1 MITDEQKDLLLEQ
14 YYDHGILKKEIR
26 SYEVSL
32 WTLQDEFITVLKWS
46 DVEQKG
52 RIESPKMVLN
62 IDGTEK
68 FTFNIPMYYRIYN
81 DLGLDN
87 NTKNQVGELV
97 ENPNWYLVES
107 DEYLIQGL
115 RKIKVIFNKM
125 TEDEHVFE
133 FVIINVSETHEN
145 NIRTCEIECEG
156 LAFQELGKIGY
167 KINLSQENFELQY
180 EDWYKNGTWKKTYRA
195 TNDTV
200 ERTQPVQTLNYWCE
214 EAGLA
219 PLPTDLSTINSRTW
233 YYDVRMNWSA
243 FIDNESRDEKKVY
256 EEPYPTSWTNTLTPQ
271 SYEDKREK
279 ARAVEIEKSNL
290 YNITQTI
297 AEKFQVFCR
306 YEYLYDEN
314 YHIIGRIVV
323 FYNNFIYDDPSSIIS
338 FTYPY
343 TSSRVMRKME
353 CIDVTTKMHVLE
365 VDDDTTLEG
374 YHTVVNAPANASRED
389 YILNF
394 NYMYASGAIN
404 KEQYDAIKPY
414 EQSMRAYN
422 DRLSLLQ
429 QKKITYESQKI
440 EEEAK
445 KTFNENSLKLDEEQ
459 IAANQALQNALDRI
473 DGVLDGTIQLTA
485 GNPDQSHIQTA
496 VDGKK
501 FISLKNTNKGIV
513 PDSIKLF
520 NTFYISSAG
529 ATLADEVK
537 SFEISTDAN
546 NNVESIQLLDEK
558 ELTVKTGTSYNWSKI
573 FQDCYQP
580 ADYKGNVKLIDR
592 PIVPQSVF
600 IDAGYSDFDGTYGTL
615 YSSSFTPLGD
625 NDTAK
630 SDDGKFYDIIYT
642 CIKADGAVKTPSE
655 MDEYLDS
662 IIEKGTNPAGWM
674 AADAQAEK
682 LLLGYIEIADANTH
696 SNTDAWA
703 INLHNLQE
711 EWDRIRATNN
721 WFGNNSNP
729 SNVSISTVTNYSDL
743 TYFPK
748 ENPTG
753 NQKNL
758 NDYKNTIETTSHKL
772 YITYR
777 YNPHLYYDNVIH
789 TWKVKWAEDNENL
802 EKAKSAL
809 GPKEDE
815 DGYASSTGLYKKI
828 DDAAKAI
835 ADETFNK
842 RKEMD
847 AFQHLMGPALRE
859 GYWQPEDYNDYGDRL
874 EINSNLTKTNI
885 TNDAKNGAI
894 VGWDE
899 KLFDEEQGL
908 EYQVGVSSTIGK
920 EYYPCI
926 DLESV
931 FGGIS
936 NIPTDLD
943 EYSIVW
949 KATNNA
955 VFKDDPTT
963 IKDLKVL
970 AINSS
975 ALIRFININSSY
987 LNYMYKPVLVITAAK
1002 TLSNDQISRMLKT
1015 ARLEKYSA
1023 KIVTS
1028 VDQDE
1033 IVTTSVTVTHGN
1045 KNEIHT
1051 LNANNWLCY
1060 KQAGKTKPADL
1071 DQTAWD
1077 MFVNVGDRKLIY
1089 PRIKFSSLSLKTD
1102 STNLKIKY
1110 NDHELM
1116 DAADYRVNT
1125 RDTLRDSLY
1134 FMEYYITI
1142 KPETLVKY
1150 GLGHSFNIN
1159 YVLSNANTA
1168 IFLDALKIS
1177 QENAYPKVSYEV
1189 AVNLLNDNS
1198 IIPTLYNRRAQIVMI
1213 NDTDLKFKNVFGY
1226 ISQVEL
1232 NLDDASQDTIEVK
1245 NYKTKFEDIFSTI
1258 VAQTEQMK
1266 RMGEGFIAAASG
1278 EIPLS
1283 ESTFATTMNQN
1294 TSILQAY
1301 LDSHFDSSQV
1311 VRDRLTSLFNEAGEI
1326 LANSNKSLNK
1336 MKALTLENASILAG
1350 FAQNVSAELSGQVY
1364 KSPTRPASFKPNDV
1378 WIQTDEQGNII
1389 GKYLA
1394 TSFSTESSANGTAGF
1409 VRTYDG
1415 TLASITGAA
1424 VNFNADTGIVDI
1436 TAQNEI
1442 NIKSGNSIYIAANEN
1457 VEIVGNKKV
1466 NIGGTEINLCTLA
1479 EKRLDPITGQWKY
1492 IYNGN
1497 KISEKTTTGINLI
1510 AGAYRDDGD
1519 YPAEVSRILIKPDQM
1534 SLGASELEFKAA
1546 SQMNFITSQ
1555 GETNNT
1561 SAVHISSDDG
1571 IWIGTGT
1578 AQGVRIFGGEITL
1591 NDDGTVN
1598 TDSINAAGAS
1608 IELNSEHLIL
1618 GYANTQSNNATAIEM
1633 NEKFVIIA
1641 AGDQITGNTTTD
1653 DGKSITGTT
1662 GGLVGTKFTKDSIGM
1677 AVITDGVITAMLMD
1691 KNGFTVGSGNVN
1703 ITLPTGTGASGETN
1717 TLRASNGSYTRINKD
1732 GIELGSLADLY
1743 VNTNNFKLQTYSR
1756 EKGVSGATH
1765 NDGRTILAVGNNLQ
1779 FIDENSAYN
1788 PSSGHERIENKNSSS
1803 YTTYKLNG
1811 SDFIPQVDLLLNKNG
1826 LYVRGDI
1833 YADNGIFNGTL
1844 VASNFKIRENGQ
1856 DKLWA
1861 NYFADM
1867 PLSYMD
1873 AVYDTIEGLFDEAGT
1888 ILSAASKSLT
1898 DVEMLN
1904 AANHSILTSF
1914 YQDIKADLTPN
1925 TYNGSRTASNGAYFK
1940 EGDIW
1945 KKDNNTTYIANCNW
1959 DELYW
1964 RYKTG
1969 NSGDKVGNTAG
1980 SQATSNAALTSTAGW
1995 NRIKDGRIADIQGA
2009 SISVDSEAG
2018 TISIKAASTI
2028 SILAKATIDLSSDDI
2043 DITGS
2048 NNVNISGGNAVNI
2061 ASGGKIKLITSTSD
2075 STAAVEI
2082 SNNGITLKSA
2092 AEIAI
2097 KSSKGISIYSSDSAS
2112 AAVIQINKDDGI
2124 SLGSNKKINLSSTSS
2139 IEDGSNFLM
2148 TPERILIGV
2157 TGINTNIGSSSSA
2170 IDITKDYVIIA
2181 SGAKFSSL
2189 EATNITS
2196 SATLSGIQIQKD
2208 YIGLAT
2214 GNGTSTSSP
2223 RSLISISPTKILIG
2237 SAKKGTIDGAVNVNE
2252 SNLTTANIEAR
2263 KVIGGYI
2270 KIDNS
2275 GTYPI
2280 FEIGSTG
2287 IFKVLTPSMM
2297 LNNAASGEN
2306 NMLELKQ
2313 GSTSVLS
2320 FSQTNGLSIKGAI
2333 TATKFVLTGDAK
2345 DQFDDAVND
2354 AVDTSGWSTNGLGTE
2369 TWQNKKYTALTST
2382 SGLLLGMDYGSR
2394 FVIPVSA
2401 NSPDTYVD
2409 ISQDMIKFDSHALT
2423 LDPSTYTFNGT
2434 WEHQEDG
2441 TWKYKVN
2448 DSYKTGWI
2456 YYNNNW
2462 YYCNSSGIML
2472 SNTTLTQN
2480 NKEYYFDS
2488 SGKYLPTHIY
2498 LSNSGI
2504 DMAGARLKMNGMDA
2518 WGRDDIVVMKTSD
2531 SAGYETQAEIETR
2544 MGVGTASAVHDWVLI
2559 KPYYNAEVNYFNNTM
2574 CWAKGNTVT
2583 LPLDTLDADPQLGNG
2598 ASNYTVTFKC
2608 DVTLSQAGPT
2618 NGRYSHYEIKLQY
2631 KQKSA
2636 SDWQTITLSSSN
2648 NGAIQDG
2655 GDTIGFGNINGYEY
2669 VEDSIQI
2676 RHRISFTY
2684 PLGRTNICYSDYV
2697 YQVSIHEIVGSQQ
2710 TQLSAIQLIFKCDK
2724 TKSRVPCTIYYYP

>member
-1 MITDEQKDLLLEQ
+1 MITDKQKDLLLDQ
-14 YYDHGILKKEIR
+14 YYNHGILKKEIR

-87 NTKNQVGELV
+87 NIKSQVGELV

-167 KINLSQENFELQY
+167 KINLSQDNFELQY

-200 ERTQPVQTLNYWCE
+200 EHTQPIQTLNYWCE

-323 FYNNFIYDDPSSIIS
+323 FYNNFMHDDPSTIIS

-374 YHTVVNAPANASRED
+374 YHTIINAPANASRED

-440 EEEAK
+440 DEEAK
-445 KTFNENSLKLDEEQ
+445 KTFYENSLKLDEEQ

-473 DGVLDGTIQLTA
+473 DGVGDGTIQLTA
-485 GNPDQSHIQTA
+485 GNADQGYIQTTA
-496 VDGKK
+496 DGKK
-501 FISLKNTNKGIV
+501 FINLKNTNKGIV
-513 PDSIKLF
+513 PESIKLF

-558 ELTVKTGTSYNWSKI
+558 ELTVKVGKSYNWSKI

-592 PIVPQSVF
+592 PIVPKSSF
-600 IDAGYSDFDGTYGTL
+600 INAGYSDFDGTYDTL

-642 CIKADGAVKTPSE
+642 CITADGTVKTLLE

-682 LLLGYIEIADANTH
+682 LLLGYIEIANANAH
-696 SNTDAWA
+696 SDTDAWA
-703 INLHNLQE
+703 TNLHNLQE
-711 EWDRIRATNN
+711 EWDRVRATNN

-729 SNVSISTVTNYSDL
+729 SNVSISTVTNYSNL

-748 ENPTG
+748 ANPTG

-758 NDYKNTIETTSHKL
+758 NDYKNTTDTTSHKL
-772 YITYR
+772 YIVYR
-777 YNPHLYYDNVIH
+777 YDPHLYYENVIH
-789 TWKVKWAEDNENL
+789 TWQVKWAEDNKNL

-885 TNDAKNGAI
+885 INDAKNGAI

-899 KLFDEEQGL
+899 KLFDEEQSL

-1023 KIVTS
+1023 EIVTS

-1033 IVTTSVTVTHGN
+1033 TVTTSVTITHGN
-1045 KNEIHT
+1045 TNEIHT

-1077 MFVNVGDRKLIY
+1077 MFVNIGDRKLIY

-1125 RDTLRDSLY
+1125 RDTLRNSLY

-1168 IFLDALKIS
+1168 IYLDALKVS

-1213 NDTDLKFKNVFGY
+1213 NDTDLKFKNIFGY

-1294 TSILQAY
+1294 TNILQAY

-1311 VRDRLTSLFNEAGEI
+1311 VRDKLTSLFNEAGEI

-1415 TLASITGAA
+1415 SLASITGAA
-1424 VNFNADTGIVDI
+1424 LNVDAEAGIVDI
-1436 TAQNEI
+1436 EAQNQI

-1479 EKRLDPITGQWKY
+1479 EKVLDPITNEWHY
-1492 IYNGN
+1492 ISN
-1497 KISEKTTTGINLI
+1497 SEKTASGINLI
-1510 AGAYRDDGD
+1510 AGAYREDED
-1519 YPAEVSRILIKPDQM
+1519 YASNVSRVLLKPTKIEM
-1534 SLGASELEFKAA
+1534 GAAELELKAE
-1546 SQMNFITSQ
+1546 SKMNFITSY
-1555 GETNNT
+1555 GEVNNT
-1561 SAVHISSDDG
+1561 SAVHISSTDG

-1578 AQGVRIFGGEITL
+1578 TQGVRIFSGEIKL
-1591 NDDGTVN
+1591 RDNGTVD
-1598 TDSINAAGAS
+1598 TSITKTTGAS

-1618 GYANTQSNNATAIEM
+1618 GYANTKTNSATAIEM

-1653 DGKSITGTT
+1653 DGKRITGTA
-1662 GGLVGTKFTKDSIGM
+1662 GGLVGAKFTKDSIGF
-1677 AVITDGVITAMLMD
+1677 TTAYTENNTTKYNALLMD
-1691 KNGFTVGSGNVN
+1691 GTNGITIGSGSINV
-1703 ITLPTGTGASGETN
+1703 TASTD
-1717 TLRASNGSYTRINKD
+1717 TLRASTGSYVRIASN
-1732 GIELGSLADLY
+1732 GIDIGSLANLY
-1743 VNTNNFKLQTYSR
+1743 INSNNFKLQTDTYANGTQKTSLDN
-1756 EKGVSGATH
+1756 TM
-1765 NDGRTILAVGNNLQ
+1765 LAVGSNLQ
-1779 FIDENSAYN
+1779 SIDADTAYDSTSGVLKKKTGN
-1788 PSSGHERIENKNSSS
+1788 TYTDLAVTPS
-1803 YTTYKLNG
+1803 
-1811 SDFIPQVDLLLNKNG
+1811 VDLLLNKNG
-1826 LYVRGDI
+1826 LYIRGTVYATAFILGNSVEIPQNKITGLNDSLSDLQSNIDNSTATSVTI
-1833 YADNGIFNGTL
+1833 YYLSSSNTVPRKPKKEITAASTTSLNTWALSCPKYPSSAISTTEMDTTSTHTQTVTL
-1844 VASNFKIRENGQ
+1844 T
-1856 DKLWA
+1856 
-1861 NYFADM
+1861 
-1867 PLSYMD
+1867 SY
-1873 AVYDTIEGLFDEAGT
+1873 YYYTCIQYKTEAGEVSWST
-1888 ILSAASKSLT
+1888 PVQDYGLTYAAQTSTSASATANSVRYATDPITVNGLGSGTWNNVDYGVILGNVSTSKP
-1898 DVEMLN
+1898 ML
-1904 AANHSILTSF
+1904 I
-1914 YQDIKADLTPN
+1914 
-1925 TYNGSRTASNGAYFK
+1925 GS
-1940 EGDIW
+1940 
-1945 KKDNNTTYIANCNW
+1945 
-1959 DELYW
+1959 
-1964 RYKTG
+1964 
-1969 NSGDKVGNTAG
+1969 NSGITIANTAG
-1980 SQATSNAALTSTAGW
+1980 TGAAIVLDKNGIALNGASINLKASANDSASVISLTSTG
-1995 NRIKDGRIADIQGA
+1995 ITMGSSGTLDIGTTNFL
-2009 SISVDSEAG
+2009 IDSSA
-2018 TISIKAASTI
+2018 
-2028 SILAKATIDLSSDDI
+2028 
-2043 DITGS
+2043 TGS
-2048 NNVNISGGNAVNI
+2048 NNIFRLGSSTDAVLTYSQNDGI
-2061 ASGGKIKLITSTSD
+2061 VVSASSFKIGT
-2075 STAAVEI
+2075 
-2082 SNNGITLKSA
+2082 
-2092 AEIAI
+2092 
-2097 KSSKGISIYSSDSAS
+2097 KGIGDYIDDTISDSAS
-2112 AAVIQINKDDGI
+2112 EFEMKPDEIWASVKSAT
-2124 SLGSNKKINLSSTSS
+2124 SSTSLKLTDS
-2139 IEDGSNFLM
+2139 TVNIDVDANNYVH
-2148 TPERILIGV
+2148 IG
-2157 TGINTNIGSSSSA
+2157 T
-2170 IDITKDYVIIA
+2170 D
-2181 SGAKFSSL
+2181 
-2189 EATNITS
+2189 
-2196 SATLSGIQIQKD
+2196 
-2208 YIGLAT
+2208 
-2214 GNGTSTSSP
+2214 
-2223 RSLISISPTKILIG
+2223 
-2237 SAKKGTIDGAVNVNE
+2237 
-2252 SNLTTANIEAR
+2252 
-2263 KVIGGYI
+2263 
-2270 KIDNS
+2270 
-2275 GTYPI
+2275 
-2280 FEIGSTG
+2280 
-2287 IFKVLTPSMM
+2287 
-2297 LNNAASGEN
+2297 
-2306 NMLELKQ
+2306 
-2313 GSTSVLS
+2313 
-2320 FSQTNGLSIKGAI
+2320 
-2333 TATKFVLTGDAK
+2333 
-2345 DQFDDAVND
+2345 
-2354 AVDTSGWSTNGLGTE
+2354 
-2369 TWQNKKYTALTST
+2369 
-2382 SGLLLGMDYGSR
+2382 
-2394 FVIPVSA
+2394 
-2401 NSPDTYVD
+2401 
-2409 ISQDMIKFDSHALT
+2409 
-2423 LDPSTYTFNGT
+2423 
-2434 WEHQEDG
+2434 
-2441 TWKYKVN
+2441 
-2448 DSYKTGWI
+2448 
-2456 YYNNNW
+2456 
-2462 YYCNSSGIML
+2462 
-2472 SNTTLTQN
+2472 
-2480 NKEYYFDS
+2480 
-2488 SGKYLPTHIY
+2488 
-2498 LSNSGI
+2498 GI
-2504 DMAGARLKMNGMDA
+2504 DMKGKHILINGQQE
-2518 WGRDDIVVMKTSD
+2518 WSRDDIIVMCTSD
-2531 SAGYETQAEIETR
+2531 NTSAPAWRKKQKSIEAYMKNGSVRVNDKGDIIDSGGELYTR
-2544 MGVGTASAVHDWVLI
+2544 PGGASSGDWVLI
-2559 KPYYNAEVNYFNNTM
+2559 KPYYNAQLNFANSMVFGTSTS
-2574 CWAKGNTVT
+2574 ASVT
-2583 LPLDTLDADPQLGNG
+2583 IPLTSSEADPYFGDYNEYHYKVSFYCYCSTISQYNMTVSLQAT
-2598 ASNYTVTFKC
+2598 ASGKETISKDLNKDNVTTTDSFSGGTGGVFQFIPGTQNNPKHIEFTANLSTNFCLEEYEFSIVLKATTATTWVNIQNMTVVATC
-2608 DVTLSQAGPT
+2608 PSTT
-2618 NGRYSHYEIKLQY
+2618 
-2631 KQKSA
+2631 
-2636 SDWQTITLSSSN
+2636 
-2648 NGAIQDG
+2648 
-2655 GDTIGFGNINGYEY
+2655 
-2669 VEDSIQI
+2669 
-2676 RHRISFTY
+2676 
-2684 PLGRTNICYSDYV
+2684 
-2697 YQVSIHEIVGSQQ
+2697 
-2710 TQLSAIQLIFKCDK
+2710 
-2724 TKSRVPCTIYYYP
+2724 SRVPCTVFYYPYNPST

>member
-14 YYDHGILKKEIR
+14 YYDRGILKKEIR

-81 DLGLDN
+81 DLGLDS

-97 ENPNWYLVES
+97 ENPNWYLVEN

-125 TEDEHVFE
+125 TEDEQVFE
-133 FVIINVSETHEN
+133 FVIINISETHEN

-214 EAGLA
+214 EAGLVS
-219 PLPTDLSTINSRTW
+219 LPTDPSTINSRTW

-323 FYNNFIYDDPSSIIS
+323 FYNNFIHDDPSSIIS

-374 YHTVVNAPANASRED
+374 YHTIVNAPANASRED

-404 KEQYDAIKPY
+404 QEQYDAIKPY

-445 KTFNENSLKLDEEQ
+445 KTFYENSLKLDEEQ

-473 DGVLDGTIQLTA
+473 DRVGDGTIQLTA
-485 GNPDQSHIQTA
+485 SNADQGYIQTA

-513 PDSIKLF
+513 PESIKLF
-520 NTFYISSAG
+520 NTFYISTAG

-537 SFEISTDAN
+537 SFEISTDVN

-558 ELTVKTGTSYNWSKI
+558 ELTVKTGESYNWSKI

-580 ADYKGNVKLIDR
+580 ADYKGNVKLINR
-592 PIVPQSVF
+592 PIVPQSDF
-600 IDAGYSDFDGTYGTL
+600 INAGYSDFDGTYGTL
-615 YSSSFTPLGD
+615 YSSSFTPLGE

-630 SDDGKFYDIIYT
+630 SDDEKFYDIIYT
-642 CIKADGAVKTPSE
+642 CITADGTVKTPQE

-682 LLLGYIEIADANTH
+682 LLLGYIEIANANAH
-696 SNTDAWA
+696 SDTNAWA
-703 INLHNLQE
+703 TNLHNLQA
-711 EWDRIRATNN
+711 EWDQIRAINN

-729 SNVSISTVTNYSDL
+729 FNVSISTVTNYSNL

-753 NQKNL
+753 NQKDL
-758 NDYKNTIETTSHKL
+758 NDYKNTVEATSHKL
-772 YITYR
+772 YIVYR
-777 YNPHLYYDNVIH
+777 YDPHLYYENVIH
-789 TWKVKWAEDNENL
+789 TWQVKWAEDKENL

-815 DGYASSTGLYKKI
+815 EGYASSTGLYKKI
-828 DDAAKAI
+828 DDAAEAI
-835 ADETFNK
+835 ANETFNK

-885 TNDAKNGAI
+885 INDTKNGAI

-955 VFKDDPTT
+955 VFSDDPTT

-975 ALIRFININSSY
+975 ALIRFININSDY

-1002 TLSNDQISRMLKT
+1002 SLSNDQISRMLKT

-1023 KIVTS
+1023 EIVTS
-1028 VDQDE
+1028 VDQNE
-1033 IVTTSVTVTHGN
+1033 TVTTSVTITHGN
-1045 KNEIHT
+1045 ANEIHT
-1051 LNANNWLCY
+1051 LSASNWLCY

-1071 DQTAWD
+1071 DSTAWD
-1077 MFVNVGDRKLIY
+1077 MFVNVGNRELIY

-1294 TSILQAY
+1294 TNILQAY

-1311 VRDRLTSLFNEAGEI
+1311 VRDKLTSLFNEAGEI
-1326 LANSNKSLNK
+1326 LANSNKSLNT

-1378 WIQTDEQGNII
+1378 WIQTDEEGNII

-1415 TLASITGAA
+1415 SLASITGAA
-1424 VNFNADTGIVDI
+1424 LNIDAEAGIIDI
-1436 TAQNEI
+1436 EAQNQI

-1479 EKRLDPITGQWKY
+1479 EKALDPVTNEWHY
-1492 IYNGN
+1492 ISN
-1497 KISEKTTTGINLI
+1497 SEKAASGINLI
-1510 AGAYRDDGD
+1510 AGAYREDEN
-1519 YPAEVSRILIKPDQM
+1519 YASTVARVLLKPTKIEM
-1534 SLGASELEFKAA
+1534 GAAELELKAA
-1546 SQMNFITSQ
+1546 STINLYAST
-1555 GETNNT
+1555 GEQATT
-1561 SAVHISSDDG
+1561 SAISIS
-1571 IWIGTGT
+1571 
-1578 AQGVRIFGGEITL
+1578 AEQGVYIGAGAGIRIFGGSPDYVVYVGPQHSSRFHK
-1591 NDDGTVN
+1591 NDIWIKIRKIGSWAGHQGYDGDASGTNYYSVPILSGMDHPTFEVEGIYEATAN
-1598 TDSINAAGAS
+1598 WNDNGETFSGNEYSVSTAGWRQISSSNLEQAARERIAGQGAT
-1608 IELNSEHLIL
+1608 IELNNNHLIF
-1618 GYANTQSNNATAIEM
+1618 GYTNVASKSGTAVEMTEEQIVIGVSSSIPTVQWEPNTSYHINELVQYNGKYYKSKIAQNSSSNWASANWEPFT
-1633 NEKFVIIA
+1633 
-1641 AGDQITGNTTTD
+1641 
-1653 DGKSITGTT
+1653 ITGTNA
-1662 GGLVGTKFTKDSIGM
+1662 GLIGAQFTKDSIGF
-1677 AVITDGVITAMLMD
+1677 A
-1691 KNGFTVGSGNVN
+1691 
-1703 ITLPTGTGASGETN
+1703 TGTGNNINAILMNTNGITIGSGSLDITSSTD
-1717 TLRASNGSYTRINKD
+1717 TLHSTTGSYVRIASD
-1732 GIELGSLADLY
+1732 GIDIGSLANLY
-1743 VNTNNFKLQTYSR
+1743 INSNNFKLQTDTYAN
-1756 EKGVSGATH
+1756 GAQKTSLD
-1765 NDGRTILAVGNNLQ
+1765 NTILAFGSNLQ
-1779 FIDENSAYN
+1779 SIDANTAYDSVSGTLKKKTDN
-1788 PSSGHERIENKNSSS
+1788 TYTDLAVTPS
-1803 YTTYKLNG
+1803 
-1811 SDFIPQVDLLLNKNG
+1811 VDLLLNKNG
-1826 LYVRGDI
+1826 LYIRGTVYAAAGSFTGEVTASKFIAACDRGKFIADGNKFGLYKTNGATEILTIDSSGSISASESLTILAGKNFTVTSSNFKVNPTASNGTDYFYVGDSGDSPSSYIKYVSAQTVNNETIAAHLEVKGDI
-1833 YADNGIFNGTL
+1833 TATGFHLAQGVKIAGSDIDTSTGSFGVSGLSFEEDWADSGNDYVTLTSNVGLLLGADNGI
-1844 VASNFKIRENGQ
+1844 II
-1856 DKLWA
+1856 
-1861 NYFADM
+1861 
-1867 PLSYMD
+1867 P
-1873 AVYDTIEGLFDEAGT
+1873 
-1888 ILSAASKSLT
+1888 
-1898 DVEMLN
+1898 
-1904 AANHSILTSF
+1904 
-1914 YQDIKADLTPN
+1914 
-1925 TYNGSRTASNGAYFK
+1925 
-1940 EGDIW
+1940 
-1945 KKDNNTTYIANCNW
+1945 
-1959 DELYW
+1959 
-1964 RYKTG
+1964 
-1969 NSGDKVGNTAG
+1969 
-1980 SQATSNAALTSTAGW
+1980 
-1995 NRIKDGRIADIQGA
+1995 
-2009 SISVDSEAG
+2009 
-2018 TISIKAASTI
+2018 
-2028 SILAKATIDLSSDDI
+2028 
-2043 DITGS
+2043 
-2048 NNVNISGGNAVNI
+2048 
-2061 ASGGKIKLITSTSD
+2061 
-2075 STAAVEI
+2075 
-2082 SNNGITLKSA
+2082 
-2092 AEIAI
+2092 
-2097 KSSKGISIYSSDSAS
+2097 
-2112 AAVIQINKDDGI
+2112 
-2124 SLGSNKKINLSSTSS
+2124 
-2139 IEDGSNFLM
+2139 
-2148 TPERILIGV
+2148 
-2157 TGINTNIGSSSSA
+2157 SSSS
-2170 IDITKDYVIIA
+2170 
-2181 SGAKFSSL
+2181 
-2189 EATNITS
+2189 
-2196 SATLSGIQIQKD
+2196 
-2208 YIGLAT
+2208 
-2214 GNGTSTSSP
+2214 
-2223 RSLISISPTKILIG
+2223 SISNPYLLINEDGIELNGKHILI
-2237 SAKKGTIDGAVNVNE
+2237 
-2252 SNLTTANIEAR
+2252 
-2263 KVIGGYI
+2263 
-2270 KIDNS
+2270 
-2275 GTYPI
+2275 
-2280 FEIGSTG
+2280 
-2287 IFKVLTPSMM
+2287 
-2297 LNNAASGEN
+2297 
-2306 NMLELKQ
+2306 
-2313 GSTSVLS
+2313 
-2320 FSQTNGLSIKGAI
+2320 NG
-2333 TATKFVLTGDAK
+2333 
-2345 DQFDDAVND
+2345 QQE
-2354 AVDTSGWSTNGLGTE
+2354 WS
-2369 TWQNKKYTALTST
+2369 
-2382 SGLLLGMDYGSR
+2382 
-2394 FVIPVSA
+2394 
-2401 NSPDTYVD
+2401 
-2409 ISQDMIKFDSHALT
+2409 
-2423 LDPSTYTFNGT
+2423 
-2434 WEHQEDG
+2434 
-2441 TWKYKVN
+2441 
-2448 DSYKTGWI
+2448 
-2456 YYNNNW
+2456 
-2462 YYCNSSGIML
+2462 
-2472 SNTTLTQN
+2472 
-2480 NKEYYFDS
+2480 
-2488 SGKYLPTHIY
+2488 
-2498 LSNSGI
+2498 
-2504 DMAGARLKMNGMDA
+2504 
-2518 WGRDDIVVMKTSD
+2518 RDDIIVMCTSD
-2531 SAGYETQAEIETR
+2531 NTSAPAWRKKQKSIEAYMIEGEVRVNDKGDIVDSGGELYTR
-2544 MGVGTASAVHDWVLI
+2544 PGGASSGDWVLI
-2559 KPYYNAEVNYFNNTM
+2559 KPYYNAQLNFANSMVFGTSTS
-2574 CWAKGNTVT
+2574 ASVT
-2583 LPLDTLDADPQLGNG
+2583 IPLTSSEADPYFGEYNEYHYKVSFYCYCSTVSQYNMTVSLQAT
-2598 ASNYTVTFKC
+2598 ASGKETISKDLNKDNVTTTDSFSGGTGGVFQFTPGTQNNPKHIEF
-2608 DVTLSQAGPT
+2608 TANLST
-2618 NGRYSHYEIKLQY
+2618 NFCLEEYEFSIVLK
-2631 KQKSA
+2631 A
-2636 SDWQTITLSSSN
+2636 TTATAWVN
-2648 NGAIQDG
+2648 IQNMAVIA
-2655 GDTIGFGNINGYEY
+2655 TCP
-2669 VEDSIQI
+2669 S
-2676 RHRISFTY
+2676 T
-2684 PLGRTNICYSDYV
+2684 T
-2697 YQVSIHEIVGSQQ
+2697 
-2710 TQLSAIQLIFKCDK
+2710 
-2724 TKSRVPCTIYYYP
+2724 SRVPCTVFYYP